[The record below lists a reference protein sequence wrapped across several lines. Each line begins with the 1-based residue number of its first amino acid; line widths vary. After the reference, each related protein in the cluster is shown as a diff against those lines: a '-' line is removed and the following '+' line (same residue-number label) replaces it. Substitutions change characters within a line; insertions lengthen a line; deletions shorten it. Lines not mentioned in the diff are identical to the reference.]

1 MYDSNNRGGNNGNLN
16 MTKGGNDTIDNIL
29 SGMQNP
35 YAQDQPNQ

>member
-16 MTKGGNDTIDNIL
+16 MTKEGNDTIDNIL
-29 SGMQNP
+29 SGMKNP